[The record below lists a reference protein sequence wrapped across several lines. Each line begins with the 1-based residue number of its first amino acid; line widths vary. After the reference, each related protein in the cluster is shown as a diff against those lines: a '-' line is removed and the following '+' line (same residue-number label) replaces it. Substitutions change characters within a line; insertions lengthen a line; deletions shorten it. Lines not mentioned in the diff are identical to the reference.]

1 MIYEFMEIGWFNV
14 VTFSSNVIDT
24 SLFVFQISESDHF
37 GIYAISF
44 SSISLFVYFP
54 FSISD
59 HLGDISIYGNRRVQ
73 VIRASDCSCFLFI
86 FYVSILCFVKNLL
99 WLTLL
104 NLILS
109 SLPWV
114 YYYHFIFTTRLL
126 SADVSP

>member
-86 FYVSILCFVKNLL
+86 FYVSILCFVKN
-99 WLTLL
+99 
-104 NLILS
+104 
-109 SLPWV
+109 
-114 YYYHFIFTTRLL
+114 
-126 SADVSP
+126 